1 MRKVS
6 VIKPPGIVI
15 ATYEFKETMH
25 ISGSKSEL
33 PEEKCV
39 QRAKKMVLR
48 DNLATVDEI
57 DSLEFHVHS

>member
-1 MRKVS
+1 MRKIF

-33 PEEKCV
+33 PEKKCV
-39 QRAKKMVLR
+39 QRAKKIVLR
-48 DNLATVDEI
+48 DNLANEDEI
-57 DSLEFHVHS
+57 ESLIFRLHS